1 MAGIKENDPLTEK
14 IIGCCFDVHTA
25 LGPGFKE
32 QVYQNALKLALE
44 RKKLKFTTEQTF
56 DISFLNEV
64 VGTYRADLV
73 VEDEVIIEL
82 KAVVGFMPKIFESQL
97 LSYLKASKIKVGL
110 LVNFG
115 NRKCFVKRYVV

>member
-1 MAGIKENDPLTEK
+1 MIEKEERDPLTER
-14 IIGCCFDVHTA
+14 IIGCCFEVHTT
-25 LGPGFKE
+25 LGPGFRE
-32 QVYQNALKLALE
+32 QVYHNALKLALKQE
-44 RKKLKFTTEQTF
+44 GLKYETEQTF
-56 DISFLNEV
+56 DVHYSNEV

-73 VEDEVIIEL
+73 IESKVIVEI

-97 LSYLKASKIKVGL
+97 LSYLKASKIHVGL